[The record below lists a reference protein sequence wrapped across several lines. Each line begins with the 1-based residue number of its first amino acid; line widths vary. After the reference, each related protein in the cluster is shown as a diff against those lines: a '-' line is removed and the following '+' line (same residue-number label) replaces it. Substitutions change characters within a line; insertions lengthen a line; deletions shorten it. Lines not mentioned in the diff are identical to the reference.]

1 VRTTLRLFAV
11 LAVGSALSCG
21 GERNPET
28 RGIRIGFYGALTG
41 PTATFALSGKN
52 GARLAVDE
60 VNRSGGML
68 GNRVELLVEDDR
80 GEASEAASAVSKL
93 ITRDHVVALIGEFA
107 SSRTLAAAPIAQN
120 EKVPMISPSSTNV
133 QVTKK
138 GDYIFR
144 VCFIDPYQGKVLAS
158 FARQNLKAAT
168 AAVLVDARS
177 DYSVGLAEAF
187 RRDFTAAGGRVVAE
201 LKYAEGDNDFS
212 AQLTALKP
220 LAPDVLVVPGYYTDA
235 GLIARQAGSL
245 GLKAVLL
252 GADGWDSP
260 KLVEIGG
267 AAMEGAYFSN
277 HYSVDDPSP
286 AVRGFVAAYKRAYAV
301 EPDSIAAL
309 SYDAA
314 RVLFDAIRRAGSTDG
329 KRLRDA
335 LAETKDFPGV
345 TGTITM
351 DEDRN
356 PVKPAV
362 VLKVEGGRFRFAAS
376 VSPETPAAYRPPPA
390 ESKGLRTNSSKATL
404 PGPAVAMPARPAAGA
419 GSLAERRGFSANVAL
434 TSVPETSIART
445 PQSSAKTAWPWA
457 SFVGFPAR

>member
-1 VRTTLRLFAV
+1 VA
-11 LAVGSALSCG
+11 GALSCG
-21 GERNPET
+21 GEKNPET

-52 GARLAVDE
+52 GARLATDE
-60 VNRSGGML
+60 VNRGIGLL
-68 GNRVELLVEDDR
+68 GKRVELLVEDDR

-93 ITRDHVVALIGEFA
+93 IERDHVVALIGEFA
-107 SSRTLAAAPIAQN
+107 SSRTLAAASIAQAQ
-120 EKVPMISPSSTNV
+120 KIPMISPSSTNV
-133 QVTKK
+133 EVTKR

-144 VCFIDPYQGKVLAS
+144 ACFIDSYQGKALAS
-158 FARQNLKAAT
+158 FARQNLKVAT
-168 AAVLVDARS
+168 AALLVDAKS

-187 RRDFTAAGGRVVAE
+187 RKDFAAAGGRTVAE
-201 LKYAEGDNDFS
+201 MKYTEGDNDFS
-212 AQLTALKP
+212 AQLTAILP

-235 GLIARQAGSL
+235 GLIARQARSL

-267 AAMEGAYFSN
+267 PAMDGTYFSN
-277 HYSVDDPSP
+277 HYSVENP
-286 AVRGFVAAYKRAYAV
+286 AAEVRAFLAAYKQAYGA

-335 LAETKDFPGV
+335 LAQTRDFAGV

-351 DEDRN
+351 DENRN

-376 VSPETPAAYRPPPA
+376 
-390 ESKGLRTNSSKATL
+390 
-404 PGPAVAMPARPAAGA
+404 
-419 GSLAERRGFSANVAL
+419 
-434 TSVPETSIART
+434 IA
-445 PQSSAKTAWPWA
+445 P
-457 SFVGFPAR
+457 